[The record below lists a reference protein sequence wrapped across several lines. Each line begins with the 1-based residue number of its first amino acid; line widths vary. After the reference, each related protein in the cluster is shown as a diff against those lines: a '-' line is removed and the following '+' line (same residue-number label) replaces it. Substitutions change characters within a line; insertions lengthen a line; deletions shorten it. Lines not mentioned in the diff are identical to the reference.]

1 MKTSEITQGLM
12 IEGCNGCKCL
22 QKHIEVLERMI
33 EEYREAQPQQSE
45 SEQYPSG
52 LKPKPPQEPG
62 KTDCGIGDYA

>member
-22 QKHIEVLERMI
+22 QKHVEFLERRI
-33 EEYREAQPQQSE
+33 EEIREQQSE